1 MEYAAGD
8 GLDHDFAVLRL
19 VEFDVL
25 DSERQL
31 RPVEKGALHSEWN

>member
-25 DSERQL
+25 DTERQP
-31 RPVEKGALHSEWN
+31 RPVENGGFHSEWN